1 MSEASTQRKS
11 ESDSNHERNE
21 QGHSAISWVREFIS
35 AVPPPLAPEGR
46 GQVLRAREPLLEG
59 GGELGIPVHFD
70 AVLIR
75 LAATHQDPVEPF
87 SRSPH
92 GDVGLRMTGFD
103 HGLATVGPQ
112 DPFTLAI
119 R

>member
-1 MSEASTQRKS
+1 M
-11 ESDSNHERNE
+11 
-21 QGHSAISWVREFIS
+21 
-35 AVPPPLAPEGR
+35 
-46 GQVLRAREPLLEG
+46 LRAREPLLER

-103 HGLATVGPQ
+103 HGLATAGPQ

-119 R
+119 RAMQVEARRLAFAWRSQPMEAGCRSMPPC